1 MDDMK
6 KKVRRLY
13 IEKLADYTVSFCRWG
28 YGYWK
33 VYKLY
38 QRSLISKQ
46 DAVSYAPRKHAQ
58 LEVLADLLDRDLY
71 HDLNRWANTQAFARH
86 LQAHVSRQ
94 VTKYEAGE
102 DNLCY
107 IQLIDQL

>member
-28 YGYWK
+28 YGHWK

-46 DAVSYAPRKHAQ
+46 EAVSYAPRKRAQ

-86 LQAHVSRQ
+86 LQMHINAQ
-94 VTKYEAGE
+94 VRKYEENE
-102 DNLCY
+102 DALRY
-107 IQLIDQL
+107 VQLIDQL